1 MLPLDTVL
9 QRGSRRNTVSASCIS
24 KIILIVSYRFAGI
37 TYNIKKFGVILMFT
51 VNSDVKGKADTYT
64 SDITFHLIYIF
75 IQTKF
80 ICSISC
86 FICCLETL

>member
-1 MLPLDTVL
+1 MLPLDTSL
-9 QRGSRRNTVSASCIS
+9 QRGSKRNTVSASCIS
-24 KIILIVSYRFAGI
+24 KIIPIVSYKFAGI
-37 TYNIKKFGVILMFT
+37 TYNIKKIGVILMLT
-51 VNSDVKGKADTYT
+51 VNSDVKGKADTYA